1 MKFSRASAVL
11 LLTMSAVCPPASAI
25 NLPFVLNEANAVE
38 DDSYLEE
45 DTYSGVPVADRQNK
59 QDLYFAS
66 IPELAVPAG
75 SPQGVPAGTPDGR
88 IQGNG
93 SDWMELVITSDHTN
107 LAGWS
112 IEWSEAY
119 SAANSTNGQA
129 GRRGGRLTFANDPA
143 WSNLRAGTI
152 LTISQAKSIWIDTDY
167 SGLNRNF
174 TDGVN
179 EMNGGDY
186 KLDLSTD
193 LSFNPTAGDWWMHVS
208 TKGEADNEAPLIT
221 TIDLPSNYKYAEGD
235 GFEPGEFSVTND
247 DWAFSILDPT
257 NALVFGP
264 VTELDSLDTGG
275 YHGGGN
281 INGRELLKLQAD
293 PSADSEYYRFAG
305 YYSDGATSTFGRE
318 NVWDSGTS
326 NQDFTALR
334 SWFPEV
340 LAGDYNGDGFV
351 NLADYTVWRDA
362 LGSTG
367 AGLAADGDGSGTV
380 DAADYTFWKE
390 RFGDSTGGGSFT
402 GGLSPAS
409 VPEPT
414 SALCAL
420 VGVIA
425 VGLVHRSQRTL

>member
-1 MKFSRASAVL
+1 MKFSLAFAVL
-11 LLTMSAVCPPASAI
+11 LLAVCPWASAI

-59 QDLYFAS
+59 QDSYFAS

-75 SPQGVPAGTPDGR
+75 SPEGVAAGTPDGR

-107 LAGWS
+107 LGGWS

-119 SAANSTNGQA
+119 SAGNSTDGQA

-143 WSNLRAGTI
+143 WSDLRAGTI

-167 SGLNRNF
+167 NGLNRNF
-174 TDGVN
+174 TEGVN

-208 TKGEADNEAPLIT
+208 TKGEADNEVPLIT
-221 TIDLPSNYKYAEGD
+221 TIDLPSNYKYAPGD

-257 NALVFGP
+257 NTVVFGP
-264 VTELDSLDTGG
+264 VTELDSLDTNG

-281 INGRELLKLQAD
+281 INGRELLKLEAD
-293 PSADSEYYRFAG
+293 PSADSDYYRFAG
-305 YYSDGATSTFGRE
+305 FYTDGTSSTFGRE
-318 NVWDSGTS
+318 NIWDSGAS
-326 NQDFTALR
+326 SQDFTALR
-334 SWFPEV
+334 SWFSEA

-367 AGLAADGDGSGTV
+367 TGLAADGDGSGTV
-380 DAADYTFWKE
+380 DAGDYTFWKE
-390 RFGDSTGGGSFT
+390 RFGNSSSG
-402 GGLSPAS
+402 GGLSAAT
-409 VPEPT
+409 VPEPA
-414 SALCAL
+414 SAICAL

-425 VGLVHRSQRTL
+425 LGLVRRLQSNR